1 MQDRPTSVVL
11 IGGEEVPE
19 YFLLGEMVEE
29 NPQHLMVSVISGYI
43 RRTKELVKT
52 RELDRERPDDLVV
65 SMIGSKHP
73 GWPLVRTT
81 CTR

>member
-11 IGGEEVPE
+11 VGGEEVPE

-29 NPQHLMVSVISGYI
+29 NPQHLMVSLISGHI
-43 RRTKELVKT
+43 QKTKELVKT
-52 RELDRERPDDLVV
+52 RKLNRDDLVV

-73 GWPLVRTT
+73 SRLLDRPT
-81 CTR
+81 CTW